1 MTKIVGVAIVPL
13 VKKSRIFSVIT
24 FLRQSL
30 IAVVALLFLPTFAS
44 VDASQKTKSK
54 PTTNQVVS
62 TRAKSKKN
70 KFSYSSIFEKS
81 SEKFVC
87 INEIDEII
95 LRNLKAKGISPA
107 KCASEAVMLRRVYL
121 DLTGTIPTA
130 QEAKDYLDDKSSDK
144 YIRLVHRL
152 LASDNFNIYMTMRLG
167 DMLRIKSEF
176 PINLWP
182 NAAQAFT
189 RYIYNSVAKNKSWR
203 TMVEEM
209 LTSSGSNFRVGQV
222 NFYRAMQARNPENFA
237 SMTALS
243 FMGLRFDSM
252 TKKQKDSLVNF
263 FRNVQLKSTKEWKE
277 EIVFDA
283 PLKRDSFISIMPDG
297 SCVVVRNSASARRD
311 FTRWLVAKNNP
322 FFAKS
327 FANRVWGWLFGRGI
341 IMPVDN
347 LNGENSNPELIGYLA
362 YYFAENNFD
371 IRKLFEH
378 IVLSRTYA
386 LSSIPVSDAKKS
398 VSNFASYPVR
408 QSEAEVIIDMVCKIT
423 GRGEIYESTTPEPY
437 TLMPKDTRAVSLYD
451 SGITTSFLELFGRSA
466 RDTGYFSE
474 RVNEPSP
481 SQRLHFLNS
490 SHIRKKLIGSKNL
503 SSLIQSKT
511 FFTDCY
517 LTVLSRYPVKAEI
530 EIYRNIK
537 TSKNYSFWNKRQD
550 LIWTLFNSEEFFN
563 RH

>member
-1 MTKIVGVAIVPL
+1 MKRTRVY
-13 VKKSRIFSVIT
+13 SVIA
-24 FLRQSL
+24 LKRQSL
-30 IAVVALLFLPTFAS
+30 VVVVLLLFLATFTI
-44 VDASQKTKSK
+44 VNASQKTTNST
-54 PTTNQVVS
+54 PTTNRVIS
-62 TRAKSKKN
+62 TNVKSKTN
-70 KFSYSSIFEKS
+70 KPSHSSIFEKS
-81 SEKFVC
+81 SENFVC
-87 INEIDEII
+87 INAIDEIV

-130 QEAKDYLDDKSSDK
+130 QEAKDYLDDNSPDK
-144 YIRLVHRL
+144 YRKLVYRL
-152 LASDNFNIYMTMRLG
+152 LASDNFNIYTTMRLG

-182 NAAQAFT
+182 NAAQAYT
-189 RYIYNSVAKNKSWR
+189 RYVYNSVAKNRSWQ
-203 TMVEEM
+203 TMAEEM

-222 NFYRAMQARNPENFA
+222 NFYRAMQAREPENFA
-237 SMTALS
+237 SMAALS

-252 TKKQKDSLVNF
+252 TKKQKDSLTNF

-277 EIVFDA
+277 EIVFDT

-297 SCVVVRNSASARRD
+297 SCVVVRDSASARTD
-311 FTRWLVAKNNP
+311 FARWLVAKNNP

-371 IRKLFEH
+371 IRKLFAH

-386 LSSIPVSDAKKS
+386 SSSISVSDAKES
-398 VSNFASYPVR
+398 VSNFASYQVR

-423 GRGEIYESTTPEPY
+423 GIGEIYESTTPEPY

-451 SGITTSFLELFGRSA
+451 SGITTSFLELFGRSP

-490 SHIRKKLIGSKNL
+490 SHIRRKLTSSKNL
-503 SSLIQSKT
+503 SNLTQSKT
-511 FFTDCY
+511 FLSDCY
-517 LTVLSRYPVKAEI
+517 LTVLSRYPTKEEI
-530 EIYRNIK
+530 EIYRNVK
-537 TSKNYSFWNKRQD
+537 TNKRYSSWNKRQD